1 MTNQTRARAEANRQ
15 SLRYPAKSAS
25 LLPGGFDE
33 SPGDSDG
40 INLSGCAIGAPL
52 SNCACWSAKRS
63 SDGIFVND
71 FAIEPEI
78 CVRLPGKRDT
88 LSLRSIDAAADFVR
102 ERLGRNPNRMWA
114 GVLYRLEAARTK
126 EDAIEA
132 ANALRALLEAEG
144 SLLTERH

>member
-1 MTNQTRARAEANRQ
+1 M
-15 SLRYPAKSAS
+15 
-25 LLPGGFDE
+25 
-33 SPGDSDG
+33 
-40 INLSGCAIGAPL
+40 
-52 SNCACWSAKRS
+52 
-63 SDGIFVND
+63 ND

-78 CVRLPGKRDT
+78 RVRLPGKRDT
-88 LSLRSIDAAADFVR
+88 LSLGSIDAAADFVR